1 MPAKVRSR
9 ERRKTG
15 SMYVSRKDKVGRS
28 EASVVSV
35 CVDMAGAIMGCA
47 VGVEYVVNVV
57 LKLRTGAGHTGS
69 CQCLATDGAGSSRG
83 SR

>member
-15 SMYVSRKDKVGRS
+15 SMYVSRKDKVRRS

-47 VGVEYVVNVV
+47 VGVMS
-57 LKLRTGAGHTGS
+57 LM
-69 CQCLATDGAGSSRG
+69 SS
-83 SR
+83 